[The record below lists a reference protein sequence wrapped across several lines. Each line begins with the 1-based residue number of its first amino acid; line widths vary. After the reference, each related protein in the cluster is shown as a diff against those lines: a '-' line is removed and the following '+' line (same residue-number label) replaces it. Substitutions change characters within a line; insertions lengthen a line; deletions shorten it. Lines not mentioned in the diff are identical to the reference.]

1 LKKPALTSIKPSCNY
16 NFLTLGSD
24 DKGKVLF
31 AFLDF
36 FSCISLSWSLLPIV
50 KRLYPWL
57 CQCGLLKHFE
67 VLIIYQS
74 ALHTDALRPGFI
86 LMAVFTFQVVV
97 LKRNHDGSAQNYMN
111 ILLRHRSAVYCTVY
125 LKGVS
130 FSEVVNGVWV
140 VSS

>member
-1 LKKPALTSIKPSCNY
+1 MTRETAALY
-16 NFLTLGSD
+16 F
-24 DKGKVLF
+24 
-31 AFLDF
+31 FLDF
-36 FSCISLSWSLLPIV
+36 FSGSLLCLSLLPIV

-97 LKRNHDGSAQNYMN
+97 LKRDYDGS
-111 ILLRHRSAVYCTVY
+111 T
-125 LKGVS
+125 
-130 FSEVVNGVWV
+130 
-140 VSS
+140 